1 MRPRP
6 DYPAL
11 EYVATAVLLLEAPAL
26 VRCESLQQLMPQ
38 LQEGAQTLDVAVVWE
53 LALALWRTHEASR
66 YEDVSPE
73 APPARSPAAQRLGH
87 QDRPS
92 LLRKLFQRRSR
103 KASRG
108 EARDVSPTAASATE
122 AVDPAAQPVAA
133 MASQPVTVTASQPV
147 TVTASQPT
155 LAREPQEGSTAE
167 SQQMGANGV
176 HKDVESIFTK
186 YFNFFLCCITLA
198 SDLTCAFANS
208 MQISVGQRM
217 DALAKGNIEGIQHKR
232 EYAINTQRPP

>member
-6 DYPAL
+6 DYPVL
-11 EYVATAVLLLEAPAL
+11 EYVAAAVLLLEAPAL

-53 LALALWRTHEASR
+53 LAQALWRTHEASR

-122 AVDPAAQPVAA
+122 AVEPAAQPVAA

-217 DALAKGNIEGIQHKR
+217 DALAKGNIEGIQHKH